1 MTPRNPIT
9 RRFVVTAGIG
19 ILGLILILS
28 VIRSTTSRIETQ
40 ERDAIIFFEADPLF
54 VTLPGD
60 CVTVRWRV
68 ENIREVYFNDQPQIG
83 EGQRQTCLETAPTLR
98 IKFQDESEGSYSLS
112 VPTLILSPL
121 FWVGLILC
129 LWAFPI
135 LLTPV
140 FKRLAPTFRRV
151 IQSPTVRALPQK
163 LALMAF
169 GILLACFMLELG
181 LRFYFS
187 RYGSQEDRIKYLY
200 SLEEVRQQTNILVPM
215 PYVNYIPSPGFP
227 EHNSLGYR
235 GPEIEIPKPE
245 GVYRIVA
252 LGGSTTY
259 SSATEPQDSYP
270 AQLQNIL
277 RDQYGYANVEV
288 INGGMVGYSSWE
300 TLVSFEFRI
309 LELEPDMIILYDSV
323 NDIIPREQISVDCY
337 RGHNTLRG
345 LNATKGYWVQ
355 RDDPFIPSALYRL
368 VAINL
373 GWMQNPLVLNSWFD
387 PPQASCQLDDL
398 PLDQRVANNPP
409 IYFERNL
416 RNTIVLAQ
424 ANGVQP
430 VLSTWA
436 YYLEQDRPQY
446 WRDAVD
452 ENNEIIRRLAD
463 ERDVPIYDLAQNLPL
478 DRAYWSDDGIHMYA
492 PGTLEQAQEYA
503 AFLDGAGLLPKISER

>member
-1 MTPRNPIT
+1 MTPRNSII
-9 RRFVVTAGIG
+9 RRFMVAAGLG
-19 ILGLILILS
+19 ILGILFILS
-28 VIRSTTSRIETQ
+28 VIRPAASRIDTQ
-40 ERDAIIFFEADPLF
+40 EREAIIFFEADPPF
-54 VTLPGD
+54 VALPGD

-68 ENIREVYFNDQPQIG
+68 ENIREVYLNEQPQIG
-83 EGQRQTCLETAPTLR
+83 EGQRQTCLETPPKLHV
-98 IKFQDESEGSYSLS
+98 KFQDESERSYSLS
-112 VPTLILSPL
+112 VPTVVISPL
-121 FWVGLILC
+121 FWLGLILC
-129 LWAFPI
+129 LWAFPT

-140 FKRLAPTFRRV
+140 FKRSAPTFRRV
-151 IQSPTVRALPQK
+151 IQSPTVRALPQT
-163 LALMAF
+163 LALVAF

-187 RYGSQEDRIKYLY
+187 RYGSHEDRIKYLY

-259 SSATEPQDSYP
+259 GSSTKPEDAYP

-277 RDQYGYANVEV
+277 RDEHGYDNVEV

-300 TLVSFEFRI
+300 TLVSFQFRI

-345 LNATKGYWVQ
+345 LNGTKGYWVQ
-355 RDDPFIPSALYRL
+355 RDDPFVPSALYRL

-373 GWMQNPLVLNSWFD
+373 GWMHNPLVLNSWFD
-387 PPQASCQLDDL
+387 PPQVSCRLDDL
-398 PLDQRVANNPP
+398 PLDQRVAQNPP
-409 IYFERNL
+409 VYFERNL

-430 VLSTWA
+430 VLSTWT
-436 YYLEQDRPQY
+436 YYLGQDRPQY

-452 ENNEIIRRLAD
+452 ENNEIIRRLA
-463 ERDVPIYDLAQNLPL
+463 EEHDVPIYDLAQNLPL
-478 DRAYWSDDGIHMYA
+478 NREFWSDDGIHMYA
-492 PGTLEQAQEYA
+492 PGTHEQAEEYA
-503 AFLDGAGLLPKISER
+503 KFLGGAGLLPK

>member
-9 RRFVVTAGIG
+9 RRFVVAAGLG
-19 ILGLILILS
+19 ICGLVLIIS
-28 VIRSTTSRIETQ
+28 VIRPTSSRIDTQ
-40 ERDAIIFFEADPLF
+40 EREATIFFEADPAF

-68 ENIREVYFNDQPQIG
+68 ENIREIYVNEQAQIG
-83 EGQRQTCLETAPTLR
+83 EGQRQTCLETPPILR
-98 IKFQDESEGSYSLS
+98 VKFQDESESSYSLS
-112 VPTLILSPL
+112 VPTLVISPL
-121 FWVGLILC
+121 FWLGLIL
-129 LWAFPI
+129 LVGTLPTILSPI
-135 LLTPV
+135 
-140 FKRLAPTFRRV
+140 FRPFSLVLKRV
-151 IQSPTVRALPQK
+151 IQSPTFRALPQK

-169 GILLACFMLELG
+169 GIFLACFMLELG

-235 GPEIEIPKPE
+235 GPEFEIPKPE
-245 GVYRIVA
+245 GIYRIVA

-259 SSATEPQDSYP
+259 GSATKPEDSYP
-270 AQLQNIL
+270 AQLQNVL
-277 RDQYGYANVEV
+277 RDQYGYNNVEV

-300 TLVSFEFRI
+300 TLVSFEFRV

-345 LNATKGYWVQ
+345 LNGTKGFWVE

-368 VAINL
+368 VAVNL

-387 PPQASCQLDDL
+387 PPQVSCQLDDL
-398 PLDQRVANNPP
+398 PLDERVAQNPP

-424 ANGVQP
+424 ANDVQP

-436 YYLEQDRPQY
+436 YYLEQDRPEY
-446 WRDAVD
+446 WREAVD
-452 ENNEIIRRLAD
+452 ENNGIIRQLAD
-463 ERDVPIYDLAQNLPL
+463 ERDVPLYDLAQKLPL
-478 DRAYWSDDGIHMYA
+478 NREFWSDDGIHMYA

-503 AFLDGAGLLPKISER
+503 AFLVESDLLPR